1 MRLIVVG
8 NGFDLHH
15 GLKTTF
21 RDYCIYLNENY
32 PDALSCIRKYIYFN
46 GSCRDI
52 FDETDVFW
60 ADVENNLSFDYDK
73 MFESSKETIDSEFI
87 NNDDSSDGWISAP
100 KSIDDALYDIQE
112 LIPAE
117 TIENVDEVD
126 TRFTT
131 EALND
136 WVNHIYL
143 DEVEKDPKMSLSSDD
158 CYVSFNYTRTLED
171 VYRVKSS
178 NVLHIHGGVY
188 QGYPSDLQF
197 GNPLQTPDAVR
208 TIFNQKLEKD
218 FRLERIRPDLEKIES
233 FAHAM
238 SKDIKGN
245 IPNLEGFLKG
255 KEITEVVIMG
265 HSYLKVDKLYYQN
278 VLVPCYHTKKWTIY
292 CHTNYEEDEARV
304 FLKENGIQGC
314 TIKW

>member
-15 GLKTTF
+15 GLKTSF
-21 RDYCIYLNENY
+21 RDYCVFLQERY
-32 PDALSCIRKYIYFN
+32 PDALDCIRKFIYFN

-52 FDETDVFW
+52 FDDADVFW
-60 ADVENNLSFDYDK
+60 ADVENNLSFDYGK
-73 MFESSKETIDSEFI
+73 IIESLKETIDSEFI
-87 NNDDSSDGWISAP
+87 NSDDSSDGWRSVPISIENLLYDVQEFVP
-100 KSIDDALYDIQE
+100 VESIDD
-112 LIPAE
+112 
-117 TIENVDEVD
+117 VDEVD

-131 EALND
+131 SALNE
-136 WVNHIYL
+136 WVDSIDL
-143 DEVEKDPKMSLSSDD
+143 DEVEKDSKMSLSSDD

-188 QGYPSDLQF
+188 RGYPCNLQF
-197 GNPLQTPDAVR
+197 GNPLQTPDSVR
-208 TIFNQKLEKD
+208 AIFEQKLEND
-218 FRLERIRPDLEKIES
+218 FRLERIRPALEKIQL
-233 FAHAM
+233 FALKM

-245 IPNLEGFLKG
+245 IPNLEDFLKG

-278 VLVPCYHTKKWTIY
+278 VLVPNYRTKKWTIY
-292 CHTNYEEDEARV
+292 CHTNDEEDEARR
-304 FLKENGIQGC
+304 FLKDNGIRGC